1 MKFLSTNRRLP
12 ARVATGTVIFII
24 TPWTGNKPKFWICG
38 GKWGISEPRASE
50 GLGNVESWG
59 PLVFLLQQEWE
70 TGLVV
75 FTLGK
80 CKPRTTLGRLQTQKD
95 WKG

>member
-1 MKFLSTNRRLP
+1 M
-12 ARVATGTVIFII
+12 IFII

-38 GKWGISEPRASE
+38 GKWGISEPRAGG

-70 TGLVV
+70 TGFVV

-80 CKPRTTLGRLQTQKD
+80 CKPQTNLGRAADPKRLEGLGILRRLMSAMVS
-95 WKG
+95 W